1 MIGNILKSFNH
12 NKKIRKEEIG
22 MTREELMEFLQEQ
35 KGKDMVLNLQ
45 GIIITTIQIKQM
57 QVRQQEHNLYLE
69 NRVEKVGFNLNQ
81 LMKISKIK
89 TNEILLE
96 FDPLQSV
103 VMIIEKAIKI

>member
-1 MIGNILKSFNH
+1 
-12 NKKIRKEEIG
+12 